1 MAPEQGLGEFGSDVV
16 RVYVK
21 TILLD
26 VGNFYSKVHVMRQ
39 VPENGGG
46 ERTDQPYQFY
56 GRGFFPTLVSRA
68 DDIDKGR
75 MYYEHEGDL
84 YAVGYDCGSS
94 LRLEQIIQAFDGVGL
109 GTGKALLI
117 LKKIIF
123 DYADNHD
130 DLEINVVV
138 DSYQGAQ
145 VFEEIGEALR
155 HKKVEIAALRGYDK
169 RRIQKE
175 VTISLN
181 LLSSGDAVA
190 GFLEKNKRDFT
201 TALVVDVG
209 YNKTK
214 LYVVDCEKG
223 VELFQMGNCGVSF
236 YYEKIVHL
244 FAEEN
249 IEDNHFLWLVKQIEL
264 GCEEVEVR
272 RESKGEI
279 LGKAA
284 ALSNPFPRHYD
295 ISLVMENVRWDLNK
309 EFKRFTTDML
319 TSYYT
324 NRVEWPAMLV
334 VTGGGA
340 SLNGDILRL
349 SLEEDGYR
357 FNDSYIEKQPIYT
370 LLEGAGY
377 VLRAPPAER
386 TPI

>member
-1 MAPEQGLGEFGSDVV
+1 M
-16 RVYVK
+16 YVK
-21 TILLD
+21 NILVD
-26 VGNFYSKVHVMRQ
+26 VGNFYTKVHVMRP

-56 GRGFFPTLVSRA
+56 GRGFFPTLVTRA
-68 DDIDKGR
+68 GEIDKGR

-94 LRLEQIIQAFDGVGL
+94 LRLEQIIQAFDGEGL

-123 DYADNHD
+123 DYADNND

-138 DSYQGAQ
+138 DSYQRAQ
-145 VFEEIGEALR
+145 VMEEIGEALC
-155 HKKVEIAALRGYDK
+155 HQKVEISAFRGYDK
-169 RRIQKE
+169 RRLKKE
-175 VTISLN
+175 VTIRLN

-190 GFLEKNKRDFT
+190 GFLEKNKLDFT
-201 TALVVDVG
+201 TALVVDIG
-209 YNKTK
+209 YNQTK

-223 VELFQMGNCGVSF
+223 VERFQIGHCGVSF

-249 IEDNHFLWLVKQIEL
+249 IADNHFLWLVKQIEL

-272 RESKGEI
+272 RERRGEMM
-279 LGKAA
+279 GQAV

-295 ISLVMENVRWDLNK
+295 ISLVLENVRWDLNK
-309 EFKRFTTDML
+309 EFQRFTTDML

-349 SLEEDGYR
+349 SLEEGGYR
-357 FNDSYIEKQPIYT
+357 FHDIYIEKQPIYT

-377 VLRAPPAER
+377 VLRAPQAER